1 MLGDTQHSVV
11 GTWSDPT
18 DNLLLVKRREGNVC
32 SPSSFSYTWAA
43 LHAESADRRYWE
55 AAAELKA
62 DSSSPRG
69 CWRAPAGVLCPSD
82 KVQGP
87 ASSDQQP
94 ARPPSPM
101 TLLSSE
107 MRLLAFYSDFVK

>member
-1 MLGDTQHSVV
+1 M
-11 GTWSDPT
+11 
-18 DNLLLVKRREGNVC
+18 C

-43 LHAESADRRYWE
+43 LHAESADRQYWE

-62 DSSSPRG
+62 DSSSPGG

-82 KVQGP
+82 KVQD
-87 ASSDQQP
+87 SDQQP
-94 ARPPSPM
+94 ARPPSPLA
-101 TLLSSE
+101 LLGSE